1 MSVIGWNIGYLII
14 YKVVRRILSI
24 PEFNR
29 DDFDSST
36 PYEYVY
42 DLRDDPFQQM
52 AALDRLSEYAQR
64 KFKVR
69 NIKRRY
75 QEYVEKLKRVN
86 NVVETESVTE
96 YENQPIE
103 LSCGMEWTADEYG
116 IVVDGRYGREIAC
129 NHPLTITQRLV
140 NIDTGVE
147 KLVLAYR
154 KGKQWRQFI
163 ADKKTLAS
171 KNSILDL
178 ANVGIAVNSENSHL
192 MVRFLH
198 DLESYNYDRIPE
210 KNSVS
215 RLGWIEDEGFSPYVD
230 DLVFDGDASFR
241 NYFDSVKNHGK
252 YDCWKELVRDVRQQ
266 SLYARVILA
275 ASFAS
280 VLVKPLGAL
289 SFFVHLWGGTESGKT
304 VGLMLA
310 ASVWASPEMGRYIHT
325 FNSTAV
331 GREKSAGF
339 VNSMPLILDELQ
351 IMSDKKQFD
360 KDIYM
365 LSEGIGRTRG
375 NKSGGIDK
383 TATWSNCILTSGE
396 MPITNSNSG
405 GGAINRI
412 IEIECKEKLFT
423 NPREVADVCRQNYG
437 FAGEDFIKQL
447 QQPGIVD
454 LAQEMYRDFSVEL
467 AKGDTTEKQ
476 VMAAALVLTAD
487 KLITDHIFLDDH
499 PLGVGM
505 IQEFLKTRA
514 SVDVNERAYDYVY
527 DFIIRNKNKFS
538 GESKDAEIWGRI
550 DDAEIAIIRQPFVQI
565 CEEGG
570 FNSQSLMSW
579 MRHKKM
585 LRTNGKGFTHPVR
598 INGEPCNCIVITRT
612 FYDENCEELPKNI
625 PDV

>member
-437 FAGEDFIKQL
+437 FAGEDFIKLL